1 MDEVLQEIEK
11 HVKQGDTIVDL
22 MSGTGSV
29 ARALRDEDYVVIAAD
44 LMTYSYFHNVVG
56 LKIDSVPDFNGLS
69 TEIGYRDNV
78 CGGHYTQVLQYLN
91 NLEPVKGYYFN
102 EFSPEGHPKLVKK
115 ARHYFSN
122 ENSQLIDAIVL
133 KLNDWRDT
141 AKTTKME
148 NALLRHSLILSIND
162 IANVSGT
169 YGHYHAKQVKKSE
182 DRLIIKAS
190 LEESIFLNTR
200 SKDHVVLQGYA
211 EELAKD
217 IKADLCYIDPPYTKR
232 QYAAN
237 YHILETVARG
247 DFPDAIGASGLRP
260 WRDQYSNFN
269 SKVKIRDSFRKII
282 QDMECDIFIVSYSE
296 DGLLTKEELTEL
308 MEEFG
313 EVSFRAFSHK
323 RFKSNDSKLSKNLS
337 EYLFTLKRTN

>member
-1 MDEVLQEIEK
+1 MSEVLKEIEK
-11 HVKQGDTIVDL
+11 YANPGDTVVDL

-29 ARALRDEDYVVIAAD
+29 ARALRDENYIVIASD
-44 LMTYSYFHNVVG
+44 LMTYSYFHNVVS
-56 LKIDSVPDFNGLS
+56 LKIDDVPAFNGLS
-69 TEIGYRDNV
+69 DEIDYGNDTFEK
-78 CGGHYTQVLQYLN
+78 HYIKVLEYLN
-91 NLEPVKGYYFN
+91 TLKPVKGYYFN
-102 EFSPEGHPKLVKK
+102 EFSPKGQPKLVKK
-115 ARHYFSN
+115 PRHYFSN

-141 AKTTKME
+141 GKITELE
-148 NALLRHSLILSIND
+148 NALLRHSLILSVNE

-169 YGHYHAKQVKKSE
+169 YGHYHAKHIKKSE
-182 DRLIIKAS
+182 EILVIKDG
-190 LEESIFLNTR
+190 LEESLFLNKK
-200 SKDHVVLQGYA
+200 SNKHIVLQGYA
-211 EELAKD
+211 EELAND

-237 YHILETVARG
+237 YHILETIARG

-282 QDMECDIFIVSYSE
+282 QNMNCNIFVVSYSE
-296 DGLLTKEELTEL
+296 DGLLTKEELIEL

-323 RFKSNDSKLSKNLS
+323 RFKSNDSKLAKNLS
-337 EYLFTLKRTN
+337 EYLFTLKRAE